1 MRETSRPL
9 CARQMW
15 SPGGEI
21 IIHMDFFSSFNDDYL
36 LASLNVPEDTRH
48 VAAGGE
54 DLIVV
59 QEPEHHQLRIQVK
72 SIFRLFVV
80 KNCDRPTQHLKIIK
94 FYQVPQF
101 H

>member
-1 MRETSRPL
+1 
-9 CARQMW
+9 
-15 SPGGEI
+15 
-21 IIHMDFFSSFNDDYL
+21 MDSSFNDGYL

-72 SIFRLFVV
+72 NIFRPFVV

>member
-1 MRETSRPL
+1 
-9 CARQMW
+9 MW

-21 IIHMDFFSSFNDDYL
+21 IIHMDLLFSFHDDYL

-72 SIFRLFVV
+72 NIFRLFVV